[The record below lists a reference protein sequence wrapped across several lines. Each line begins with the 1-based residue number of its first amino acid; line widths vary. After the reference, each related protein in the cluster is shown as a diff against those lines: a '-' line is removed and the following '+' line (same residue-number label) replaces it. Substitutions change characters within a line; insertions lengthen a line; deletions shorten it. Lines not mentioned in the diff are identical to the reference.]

1 VSSIKVRNSK
11 PVRLVLEAVNEQ
23 EEKKRRAIAFREAT
37 EEEKRALQIVS
48 QIKYE
53 SERVKSFV
61 TIPFFCYSSIH
72 LLITACYSFTD
83 YPLPFKSRR
92 NKMHSLPI

>member
-1 VSSIKVRNSK
+1 MSSDRLDLPIFDVQVSSIKVRNSK

-48 QIKYE
+48 CNL
-53 SERVKSFV
+53 S
-61 TIPFFCYSSIH
+61 
-72 LLITACYSFTD
+72 A
-83 YPLPFKSRR
+83 
-92 NKMHSLPI
+92 N